1 MSILTN
7 VIKKSFWALSIP
19 ECLNI
24 LETSQ
29 EGLSEKEVGSR
40 SELFGANVI
49 PEKSKTTK
57 LKILLDQ
64 FKSPLIFIL
73 LIAGAITIALKDYV
87 DAIFILSAAFI
98 NCSLGFYQE
107 NKAEVALSHLKTY
120 IEKRTRILRESH
132 EYEVGSDELVP
143 GDIIHLSQGER
154 VPCDARLIYTNN
166 FLVDESTLTG
176 ESLAV
181 KKNTKPVNFQ
191 ATLGDQKCMVFGGTL
206 IVQGFAN
213 AIVTSIGQNTEI
225 GKIAS
230 LISNKQE
237 TKTPLQKS
245 IIDFSLKSALFIS
258 IITLAVFLAG
268 IYSGKSILEM
278 FFISVAILIAAI
290 PEGLPVAMTVI
301 LAVGVQRLVKKK
313 GIIRKLLAAETLG
326 NTTIILT
333 DKTGTLTEAKMSLSE
348 IKNFNKEFDENQMLE
363 FALLNTDVVIENPK
377 EPYEKW
383 RLIGRPLERA
393 IVKAGANNGVFLDK
407 LKKETKINDILPFNS
422 SNKFSAVSVEYQKN
436 DIVAFL
442 GAPDVLLK
450 MSNEKPDNIKII
462 NSEIN
467 KLAHRGERI
476 LGIAIKKNAPK
487 NKTNLCT
494 EKFSNLSFLGI
505 ISFKDPIREGVRE
518 SIHDIEQAGIKTII
532 VTGDYQGTAESIA
545 RELGFPTKKE
555 NMINGEDLDAMSDAK
570 LKKKLPELKIVSRVS
585 PAGKLKIV
593 KAFQEIGEVVAMTG
607 DGIND
612 APSLKQANIG
622 IAMGSGSD
630 VAKETADLV
639 LLDDNYKTIVS
650 AIEEGRR
657 ITENTRKVIVY
668 LLISLL
674 DELILIGGAII
685 LGLSLPINALQI
697 LWINFF
703 SDSFPAIAFAFE
715 DQFNLLLKKPKKSF
729 TKLITKEMRFLIVTV
744 GLITSFSLI
753 VIYYILLKMNFDPLT
768 VRTFIFASL
777 GSYSLFSVFSIR
789 NMKESILKYNP
800 FSNIYI
806 LGGVL
811 IGILLMTIA
820 IYVPF
825 FQNILGTIALS
836 SNWILA
842 VLGMIV
848 INIGLLEFGKY
859 INNKKELED

>member
-1 MSILTN
+1 MSILSN
-7 VIKKSFWALSIP
+7 VIKKSFWALSVP

-29 EGLSEKEVGSR
+29 EGLSEKEVGDRSR
-40 SELFGANVI
+40 IFGANVI

-73 LIAGAITIALKDYV
+73 LIAGIITIILKDYV

-120 IEKRTRILRESH
+120 IEKRTRVLRENH
-132 EYEVGSDELVP
+132 EYEIGSDELVP

-154 VPCDARLIYTNN
+154 IPCDARLIYANN

-181 KKNTKPVNFQ
+181 KKNTKSTNFQ
-191 ATLGDQKCMVFGGTL
+191 AVLGDQKCMVFGGTL

-213 AIVTSIGQNTEI
+213 AIVTSTGQSTEI

-230 LISNKQE
+230 LISSKQE
-237 TKTPLQKS
+237 IKTPLQKS

-258 IITLAVFLAG
+258 FITLIIFIIG
-268 IYSGKSILEM
+268 IYSGKSVLEM
-278 FFISVAILIAAI
+278 FLISVAMLIAAI

-301 LAVGVQRLVKKK
+301 LAVGVQRLVRKK

-348 IKNFNKEFDENQMLE
+348 IKTFNKEFDENQMLE
-363 FALLNTDVVIENPK
+363 FALVNTDVVIENPK
-377 EPYEKW
+377 DPYEKW

-393 IVKAGANNGVFLDK
+393 IVKAGANNGIPLDK
-407 LKKETKINDILPFNS
+407 LKKEIKINDILPFNS
-422 SNKFSAVSVEYQKN
+422 SNKFSAVSIEYQKN

-450 MSNEKPDNIKII
+450 ISNEKPENIKII

-467 KLAHRGERI
+467 RLAHRGERI
-476 LGIAIKKNAPK
+476 LGIAVKKNVPK
-487 NKTNLCT
+487 NKANLFT

-505 ISFKDPIREGVRE
+505 ISFKDPIREGVKE
-518 SIHDIEQAGIKTII
+518 SIHNIEQAGIKTII

-545 RELGFPTKKE
+545 KELGFSTKKE
-555 NMINGEDLDAMSDAK
+555 NMINGEELDAMSDAK

-585 PAGKLKIV
+585 PEGKLKIV
-593 KAFQEIGEVVAMTG
+593 KAFQETGEVVAMTG

-622 IAMGSGSD
+622 VAMGSGSD

-715 DQFNLLLKKPKKSF
+715 NQFNLLLKRPKKSF

-744 GLITSFSLI
+744 GLVTSFALI
-753 VIYYILLKMNFDPLT
+753 AIYYILLKMNFDPLT

-789 NMKESILKYNP
+789 NMKESVLKYNP

-811 IGILLMTIA
+811 IGVLLMTIA

-825 FQNILGTIALS
+825 FQGILGTTALS
-836 SNWILA
+836 SNWLLA
-842 VLGMIV
+842 VLGMII
-848 INIGLLEFGKY
+848 INIGLLEIGKY
-859 INNKKELED
+859 INNKKELAD

>member
-1 MSILTN
+1 MSILSN
-7 VIKKSFWALSIP
+7 VIKKSFWALSVP

-40 SELFGANVI
+40 SQLFGTNII
-49 PEKSKTTK
+49 PEKPKTTK
-57 LKILLDQ
+57 TKIFLDQ

-73 LIAGAITIALKDYV
+73 LIAGAITIILKDYV
-87 DAIFILSAAFI
+87 DAIFILSAAFV

-120 IEKRTRILRESH
+120 IEKRTRVLRENH
-132 EYEVGSDELVP
+132 EYEIGSDELVP

-154 VPCDARLIYTNN
+154 IPCDARLIYTNN

-181 KKNTKPVNFQ
+181 QKNTKAVNFQ
-191 ATLGDQKCMVFGGTL
+191 AVLGDQKCMVFGGTL

-213 AIVTSIGQNTEI
+213 AIVTSTGQSTEI

-237 TKTPLQKS
+237 SKTPLQKS
-245 IIDFSLKSALFIS
+245 IISFSLKSAFFIG
-258 IITLAVFLAG
+258 IITLMVFFIG

-278 FFISVAILIAAI
+278 FLISVAILIAAI

-301 LAVGVQRLVKKK
+301 LAVGVQRLVRKK

-333 DKTGTLTEAKMSLSE
+333 DKTGTITEAKMSLSE
-348 IKNFNKEFDENQMLE
+348 IKSFNKEFDENQMLE
-363 FALLNTDVVIENPK
+363 FALANTDVVVENPK
-377 EPYEKW
+377 DPYEKW

-393 IVKAGANNGVFLDK
+393 IVKAGAKNGIFLDK
-407 LKKETKINDILPFNS
+407 LKKEIKINDILPFNS
-422 SNKFSAVSVEYQKN
+422 SNKFSAVAIEHQKN
-436 DIVAFL
+436 DMIAFL
-442 GAPDVLLK
+442 GAPDILLK
-450 MSNEKPDNIKII
+450 ISNENLDNIKII

-467 KLAHRGERI
+467 KLAHCGERI
-476 LGIAIKKNAPK
+476 LGIAIKKITPK
-487 NKTNLCT
+487 NKVNLCT
-494 EKFSNLSFLGI
+494 EKFTNLSFLGI
-505 ISFKDPIREGVRE
+505 ISFKDPIREGVKE
-518 SIHDIEQAGIKTII
+518 SIHNIEQAGVKTVI

-545 RELGFPTKKE
+545 KELGFSIKKE
-555 NMINGEDLDAMSDAK
+555 NMINGEELDVMSDPK
-570 LKKKLPELKIVSRVS
+570 LKKKLTELKIVSRVS

-593 KAFQEIGEVVAMTG
+593 KAFQETGEVVAMTG

-612 APSLKQANIG
+612 APSLRQANIG
-622 IAMGSGSD
+622 VAMGSGSD

-674 DELILIGGAII
+674 DELVLIGGAII

-715 DQFNLLLKKPKKSF
+715 DHFNLLLKKPKKSF
-729 TKLITKEMRFLIVTV
+729 NKLITKEMKFLIVTV
-744 GLITSFSLI
+744 GLITSFALI
-753 VIYYILLKMNFDPLT
+753 AIYYILLKMNFDPLT

-789 NMKESILKYNP
+789 NMRESILSYNP
-800 FSNIYI
+800 LSNIYI

-811 IGILLMTIA
+811 VGILLMTIA

-825 FQNILGTIALS
+825 FQNILGTTALS
-836 SNWILA
+836 SSWLLGA
-842 VLGMIV
+842 LGMII
-848 INIGLLEFGKY
+848 INMGLLELGKY
-859 INNKKELED
+859 INNKKESKD